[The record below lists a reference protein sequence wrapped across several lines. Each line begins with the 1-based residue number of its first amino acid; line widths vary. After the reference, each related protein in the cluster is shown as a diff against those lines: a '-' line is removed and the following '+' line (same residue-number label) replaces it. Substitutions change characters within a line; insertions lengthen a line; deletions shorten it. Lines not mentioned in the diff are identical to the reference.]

1 MLMLPSQLLAHL
13 DPVEHR
19 HHHVKADKVR
29 FVLRDGKERRPS
41 IDCLDNVVTLM
52 RQKLAEKRQRSGFV
66 VDGEDQRALA
76 AHGSRSPTL
85 VAKVVKSI
93 GLLR

>member
-1 MLMLPSQLLAHL
+1 MLRLPSQLLAHL
-13 DPVEHR
+13 DPVQHR

-29 FVLRDGKERRPS
+29 FVLRDGKECRPS
-41 IDCLDNVVTLM
+41 IDRLDNVVTVM
-52 RQKLAEKRQRSGFV
+52 RQKLAQKRQGPGLV

-76 AHGSRSPTL
+76 AHGSRSPTRA
-85 VAKVVKSI
+85 AKVVKSI